1 MKNLGWNDYQAP
13 ADPVQPYRGMSA
25 EACNSAGL
33 LSNGDVE
40 IFGLGRLSELL
51 GLKSDGVIEEI
62 LRNSLFAPASA
73 LTSNH
78 GKRVRGQLVNL
89 AYRLVHGD
97 GTASLQ
103 AARQCRIGCEVVEL
117 IHAGSLIVDDIEDG
131 SEQRRG
137 RPAVHVQYGT
147 PLALNAGNW
156 LYFWPFELLKDSGLP
171 HDRLQLAYERYHRTL
186 VRAHFGQAIDLGTKV
201 HYLPRAAVADVTLA
215 SIKLKT
221 GALSGFAALL
231 GGVVAGVSEAAV
243 DVLDDFG
250 VDLGVALQMFDDLGN
265 VIGKCDPLKRFE
277 DLVLSRP
284 SWVWACAAEHS
295 NEQTYEMF
303 LNAVAHLPDATLV
316 DKWLQCHGIL
326 EAARAGAKENLEQAF
341 RRLARRLAASGIDWS
356 ARAFAELRQLGD
368 SIAVAYG

>member
-1 MKNLGWNDYQAP
+1 MKNSEWNDYQSSAC
-13 ADPVQPYRGMSA
+13 AKQPYRRTPGGA
-25 EACNSAGL
+25 RNNVGL
-33 LSNGDVE
+33 PAVVDGEV
-40 IFGLGRLSELL
+40 FGLCRLSDLL
-51 GLKSDGVIEEI
+51 GVKSDGVVEEI
-62 LRNSLFAPASA
+62 LRNSLFAPTSA
-73 LTSNH
+73 LTANH

-89 AYRLVHGD
+89 AYRLVLGD
-97 GTASLQ
+97 GPASLQ
-103 AARQCRIGCEVVEL
+103 AARQCRIAAEVVEL

-137 RPAVHVQYGT
+137 QPAVHVQYGT

-156 LYFWPFELLKDSGLP
+156 LYFWPSELLKDSHLP
-171 HDRLQLAYERYHRTL
+171 KDRLQLAYERYHRTL

-201 HYLPRAAVADVTLA
+201 HYLPQAAVAEVTLA

-231 GGVVAGVSEAAV
+231 GGVVAGVSETV
-243 DVLDDFG
+243 VNVLDDFG

-277 DLVLSRP
+277 DLSLSRP

-295 NEQTYEMF
+295 DAQSYESF
-303 LNAVAHLPDATLV
+303 LGAVACLPDPTLAE
-316 DKWLQCHGIL
+316 KWLHCHGIL
-326 EAARAGAKENLEQAF
+326 EAGRASAKENLEQAF
-341 RRLARRLAASGIDWS
+341 RRLERRLAACGVGWS